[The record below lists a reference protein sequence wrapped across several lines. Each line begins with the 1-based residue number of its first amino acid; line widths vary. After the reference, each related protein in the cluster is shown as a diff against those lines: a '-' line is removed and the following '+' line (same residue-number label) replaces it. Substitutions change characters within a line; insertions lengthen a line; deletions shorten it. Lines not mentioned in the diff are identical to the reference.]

1 MSPCALI
8 PLASVW
14 IPKVAGT
21 SIAVN
26 LPLLSRNHAAGRMF
40 AEQAAHDDDPND
52 VSRLIEKGFLAL
64 NLAVRSELPIYSR
77 IIASSKGRYS
87 CA

>member
-1 MSPCALI
+1 ML
-8 PLASVW
+8 
-14 IPKVAGT
+14 
-21 SIAVN
+21 
-26 LPLLSRNHAAGRMF
+26 

-87 CA
+87 CPLRIFIPKKYFAR

>member
-1 MSPCALI
+1 ML
-8 PLASVW
+8 
-14 IPKVAGT
+14 
-21 SIAVN
+21 
-26 LPLLSRNHAAGRMF
+26 

>member
-1 MSPCALI
+1 
-8 PLASVW
+8 
-14 IPKVAGT
+14 
-21 SIAVN
+21 
-26 LPLLSRNHAAGRMF
+26 MF